1 MTIHF
6 HLRSRRSDQREQTTK
21 NQCMNIRRHDNLARV
36 RRKSCLMG
44 RQRRQSISSVN
55 VLSLLLR
62 RSCQPI
68 PIPVTSND
76 FDRFV
81 NRGHNWNTCQTVG
94 LSIDDGK
101 IRAMSFDRDGVLLAT
116 GDDRGNVRIYDFDE
130 VRFMD
135 MKRRNEM
142 SQLPSSWYKLESKSR
157 EQRMEE
163 SHATGGDEVET
174 NIGVNVAVDD
184 DATIDST
191 LNAHVDE
198 NDHDCRGIKEQIE
211 PTLIQHVMSFC
222 IGVTTISSV
231 HWSPINQDHL
241 VVSFAN
247 SPEIHIYDIAS
258 DLTPLPCIRINNVE
272 RVSKLLFIHSSKSQN
287 MRILTGGSG
296 GGVRMWSIPTSIKRR
311 RPLGLNEFSPPLCTW
326 FFTPFISG
334 GGDGV
339 CDMLRLRPNH
349 DERLDSVNNYAAW
362 RVCCYPV
369 ALLRR
374 YLLIQEESG

>member
-1 MTIHF
+1 MHSGRWNENFALSSPALVITPSNNDDMNDDDDDKNGDDDDDDDP
-6 HLRSRRSDQREQTTK
+6 LSLEESSNDDRREQMTK
-21 NQCMNIRRHDNLARV
+21 NQCMNIRRHANNSLST
-36 RRKSCLMG
+36 RKSCLMG

-94 LSIDDGK
+94 LSIDDGE

-142 SQLPSSWYKLESKSR
+142 SRLPSSWYKLESKSC

-163 SHATGGDEVET
+163 SHATGGDEVEA

-241 VVSFAN
+241 IVFFAN

-258 DLTPLPCIRINNVE
+258 DLIPLPCIRINNVE

-287 MRILTGGSG
+287 MRILAGGN
-296 GGVRMWSIPTSIKRR
+296 GVHMWSIPTSIK
-311 RPLGLNEFSPPLCTW
+311 
-326 FFTPFISG
+326 
-334 GGDGV
+334 
-339 CDMLRLRPNH
+339 H
-349 DERLDSVNNYAAW
+349 
-362 RVCCYPV
+362 
-369 ALLRR
+369 
-374 YLLIQEESG
+374 